1 MSTQLSW
8 PHPFVAL
15 ALVTAM
21 ATFTGCA
28 ATPIIDAPLGLS
40 PLGSVFLERIPD
52 RSFHA
57 AHPIILDATTLRTTL
72 ESILV
77 ETRVS
82 MSAPI
87 AEKQRPLR
95 VFADAEVAFLAPLLS
110 NGLRQAAPDQ
120 QISFTLT
127 HQKNL
132 FSHQDTAGV
141 GVGSSVVTSASPAR
155 ETSAGSVFVHGRSLH
170 IQFHQLRVT
179 LERPDAVNMPN
190 RRLPD
195 LTGLTYHALSFAFS
209 SARRPASYVIRGNA
223 DATLVLDYEQI
234 VGLRSIPSTP
244 ATPAALQ
251 PTPGTNPTAPAG
263 DREADVRT
271 LQEQMQQ
278 KDRELESVRRELED
292 IRRHLKDR
300 SPEPSAPATNQAR

>member
-21 ATFTGCA
+21 ATFPGCA
-28 ATPIIDAPLGLS
+28 ATPTIDAPLGLS

-95 VFADAEVAFLAPLLS
+95 LFADAEVAFLAPLLS
-110 NGLRQAAPDQ
+110 NGLRQAAQDQ

-132 FSHQDTAGV
+132 FSHQDTAGA
-141 GVGSSVVTSASPAR
+141 GVGSLMEIIPK
-155 ETSAGSVFVHGRSLH
+155 
-170 IQFHQLRVT
+170 
-179 LERPDAVNMPN
+179 P
-190 RRLPD
+190 
-195 LTGLTYHALSFAFS
+195 
-209 SARRPASYVIRGNA
+209 
-223 DATLVLDYEQI
+223 LV
-234 VGLRSIPSTP
+234 
-244 ATPAALQ
+244 
-251 PTPGTNPTAPAG
+251 
-263 DREADVRT
+263 
-271 LQEQMQQ
+271 
-278 KDRELESVRRELED
+278 
-292 IRRHLKDR
+292 
-300 SPEPSAPATNQAR
+300 